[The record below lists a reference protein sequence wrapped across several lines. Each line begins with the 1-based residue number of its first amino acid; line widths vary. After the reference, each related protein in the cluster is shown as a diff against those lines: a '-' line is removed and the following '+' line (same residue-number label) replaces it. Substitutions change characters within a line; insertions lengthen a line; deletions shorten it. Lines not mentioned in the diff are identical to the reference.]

1 MATRTFELA
10 TTVPV
15 SPEAAID
22 FLVDLARHHGLHPYL
37 VSAEVVDRGTDQAG
51 SWQDWRVVE
60 RPRLGPLRYPIR
72 FPARMIRTSPASMRG
87 EVTAAPGC
95 TLVTTTHA
103 TGTAASAT
111 LHETALHETTL
122 HETTV
127 VTAPLPLVGYMARQ
141 ARLAHA
147 RTFSLLPTELERV

>member
-1 MATRTFELA
+1 MARRTFELT

-51 SWQDWRVVE
+51 TWQDWRVVE

-72 FPARMIRTSPASMRG
+72 FPARMIRTSPTSMRG

-103 TGTAASAT
+103 TGTAASST
-111 LHETALHETTL
+111 LHETTL

-147 RTFSLLPTELERV
+147 RTFSLLPAELERV

>member
-1 MATRTFELA
+1 MARRTFELT

-51 SWQDWRVVE
+51 TWQDWRVVE

-72 FPARMIRTSPASMRG
+72 FPARMIRTSPTSMRG

-103 TGTAASAT
+103 TGTAASS
-111 LHETALHETTL
+111 TL

-127 VTAPLPLVGYMARQ
+127 VTAPPPLVGYMARQ